1 MPSPLILLAVPRVS
15 ERSNSGETGRV
26 DLARSCRNPRPKLVS
41 QSRKVADRR
50 ENSRSDGNDSGKE
63 LPRTYSIELVYDRA
77 QHSVRQQSITYNISF
92 RIVYQ
97 TVGKKCE
104 N

>member
-50 ENSRSDGNDSGKE
+50 ENSQSDGNDSGKE

-77 QHSVRQQSITYNISF
+77 QRST
-92 RIVYQ
+92 
-97 TVGKKCE
+97 
-104 N
+104 